1 MREKI
6 YKVLCTSL
14 MITTLLENT
23 IAYANDDTQN
33 TETETFNLVTT
44 DLKTGEKTIEEIA
57 VSNEKDVLEGE
68 PLIKMQAI
76 PNRIIDEDDRTE
88 VPDFLMS
95 FVPYST
101 IGVVRVY
108 YEDGRVKRGTGFL
121 IGPNDVV
128 TAAHVIASDGVSYFT
143 FSFPNDITKTYT
155 CNVMSVPQ
163 EYYDTQAFEYDWA
176 VLEINEDVGNT
187 RGYCGWSTDI
197 SVGDTVQVIGY
208 PGDKPNGLWMAGKQV
223 KKLNE
228 YLMYYDVDAVV
239 GQSGAPVIKAGT
251 TGICAGVHVGETST
265 LNVGTRVTDRMASV
279 FNLCR
284 EH

>member
-1 MREKI
+1 MRKKI

-14 MITTLLENT
+14 MISALLGNT

-57 VSNEKDVLEGE
+57 VSNEEDVLEGE
-68 PLIKMQAI
+68 PLIKMQAV
-76 PNRIIDEDDRTE
+76 PNMIIGEDDRTE
-88 VPDFLMS
+88 VPDYIMS

-108 YEDGRVKRGTGFL
+108 YEDGSVKRGTGFL

-128 TAAHVIASDGVSYFT
+128 TAAHVIARDGVSYFT

-163 EYYDTQAFEYDWA
+163 EYYNTQASEYDWA
-176 VLEINEDVGNT
+176 VFEIDENVGNT

-197 SVGDTVQVIGY
+197 SVGNTVRVIGY
-208 PGDKPNGLWMAGKQV
+208 PGDKPNGLWEAGRQV

-228 YLMYYDVDAVV
+228 YHMYYDVDAVV
-239 GQSGAPVIKAGT
+239 GQSGSPVILGGT
-251 TGICAGVHVGETST
+251 AGVCVGVHIGETST

-279 FNLCR
+279 FSLCR